1 MSRLKVIKRK
11 GLIITPALENT
22 HVCGTFVVVTK
33 CKAGYPAISKVEAN
47 SPYEAFRRYRV
58 DAVMNVSFVDAFGV
72 YFTMYARMGKRVW
85 MNEAIAEHLT
95 VGDINDGSVMA
106 NTSLYSQE
114 QYKAVNA
121 KTWADK
127 VFILNN

>member
-47 SPYEAFRRYRV
+47 SPYEAFRRYRI
-58 DAVMNVSFVDAFGV
+58 DAIMNISFIGVSGV
-72 YFTMYARMGKRVW
+72 YFTMYARMGKRC
-85 MNEAIAEHLT
+85 
-95 VGDINDGSVMA
+95 G
-106 NTSLYSQE
+106 
-114 QYKAVNA
+114 
-121 KTWADK
+121 
-127 VFILNN
+127 

>member
-58 DAVMNVSFVDAFGV
+58 DAIMNVSFVTVRGLFYNVCPYGEKGV
-72 YFTMYARMGKRVW
+72 D
-85 MNEAIAEHLT
+85 E
-95 VGDINDGSVMA
+95 
-106 NTSLYSQE
+106 
-114 QYKAVNA
+114 
-121 KTWADK
+121 
-127 VFILNN
+127 

>member
-1 MSRLKVIKRK
+1 
-11 GLIITPALENT
+11 
-22 HVCGTFVVVTK
+22 
-33 CKAGYPAISKVEAN
+33 
-47 SPYEAFRRYRV
+47 
-58 DAVMNVSFVDAFGV
+58 
-72 YFTMYARMGKRVW
+72 

-95 VGDINDGSVMA
+95 VGDINDGGVMA

-121 KTWADK
+121 KTWANK

>member
-58 DAVMNVSFVDAFGV
+58 DAIMNVSFV
-72 YFTMYARMGKRVW
+72 
-85 MNEAIAEHLT
+85 T
-95 VGDINDGSVMA
+95 VPG
-106 NTSLYSQE
+106 
-114 QYKAVNA
+114 
-121 KTWADK
+121 
-127 VFILNN
+127 FILQCMPVWGKGCG